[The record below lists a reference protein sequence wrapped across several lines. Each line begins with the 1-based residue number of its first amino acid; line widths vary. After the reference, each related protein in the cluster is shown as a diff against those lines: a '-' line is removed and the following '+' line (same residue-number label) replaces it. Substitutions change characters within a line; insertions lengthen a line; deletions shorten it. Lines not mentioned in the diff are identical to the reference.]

1 MKSSNGKIIF
11 VLFVSGFVS
20 LVFPAATAG
29 RTGGSCRKWCCQSAT
44 AGAAGFDG
52 ELCLWWHD

>member
-1 MKSSNGKIIF
+1 MVISFF

-29 RTGGSCRKWCCQSAT
+29 GTGGSCRKWCCQSAT

-52 ELCLWWHD
+52 ELRLWWHD